1 MSPCHP
7 AGILAVGSRSPC
19 AHGQALSPHP
29 REGPVPRAGSPGR
42 PSAPRPAG
50 AARSSAAPQGAW
62 REAGTAALRTGLERG
77 TGQGPGPGK
86 AAEGQQAG
94 SPQGLR
100 GQHPLACGDLS
111 ALAQPMQGNRAKTH
125 RVALCPLLPAVQVS
139 LLLQSVA
146 ATAAMSF
153 HFVSS
158 LSRP

>member
-94 SPQGLR
+94 SPRGLR
-100 GQHPLACGDLS
+100 GQHPLAWSWQVETCLLWHS
-111 ALAQPMQGNRAKTH
+111 LC
-125 RVALCPLLPAVQVS
+125 RVTVPRHIESRCARCSQLCRSPC
-139 LLLQSVA
+139 
-146 ATAAMSF
+146 SF
-153 HFVSS
+153 NQ
-158 LSRP
+158 